1 MSRKTD
7 ESLASAFESQ
17 ESKRRYVRWLFATI
31 ADRYDITTRVLSFG
45 LDRKWKQKLIALAGV
60 QPGWRAIDL
69 ACGTGDIA
77 FEVARRGS
85 TVIGLDITMRMLEIA
100 RRKAAPGRVSWLAGD
115 MMALPVAAGS
125 CDLVTTGYG
134 LRNVPD
140 LQLTLREIHR
150 ILKPG
155 GLACSLDFDRPEAA
169 WLRGVYLTFLTV
181 FGGPLGWI
189 LHRRSETY
197 RYIPA
202 SIRRY
207 PGSSGVARMMRETGF
222 TEVRHVPVL
231 GGLMAIHLFRK
242 SGESAERQLGGAHA
256 STIR

>member
-7 ESLASAFESQ
+7 ESLSRAFESQ
-17 ESKRRYVRWLFATI
+17 DTKRRYVRWLFATI
-31 ADRYDITTRVLSFG
+31 ADRYDTTTRVLSFG
-45 LDRKWKQKLIALAGV
+45 LDRKWKQRLVALAGV
-60 QPGWRAIDL
+60 RPGSRALDL

-77 FEVARRGS
+77 LEVARQGAS
-85 TVIGLDITMRMLEIA
+85 VIGLDITMRMLEIA
-100 RRKAAPGRVSWLAGD
+100 RQKPLPGRVSWLVGD
-115 MMALPVAAGS
+115 MMALPVISGS

-140 LQLTLREIHR
+140 LPQTLREIYR
-150 ILKPG
+150 VLKPG

-169 WLRGVYLTFLTV
+169 WLRGVYLTFLTL

-202 SIRRY
+202 SISRY
-207 PGSSGVARMMRETGF
+207 PGAAGVVRLMRETGF
-222 TEVRHVPVL
+222 TDVRHVPVL
-231 GGLMAIHLFRK
+231 GGLMAIHMFRK
-242 SGESAERQLGGAHA
+242 R
-256 STIR
+256 T

>member
-1 MSRKTD
+1 MSRKAE
-7 ESLASAFESQ
+7 ESLSHAFESQ
-17 ESKRRYVRWLFATI
+17 DTKRRYVRWLFATI

-45 LDRKWKQKLIALAGV
+45 LDRRWKRKLVTLAAV

-77 FEVARRGS
+77 LEVARRGS
-85 TVIGLDITMRMLEIA
+85 SVIGLDITPRMVELA
-100 RRKAAPGRVSWLAGD
+100 RRKPAPGRVSWVVGD
-115 MMALPVAAGS
+115 MTSLPVISES

-140 LQLTLREIHR
+140 LALALREIHR

-155 GLACSLDFDRPEAA
+155 ALACSLDFDRPEAT
-169 WLRGVYLTFLTV
+169 WIRGVYLMFLTL
-181 FGGPLGWI
+181 FGGPLGWV

-202 SIRRY
+202 SIERY
-207 PGSSGVARMMRETGF
+207 PGAVGVIALMREAGF
-222 TEVRHVPVL
+222 TDVRHVPVL
-231 GGLMAIHLFRK
+231 GGLMAIHLFR
-242 SGESAERQLGGAHA
+242 R
-256 STIR
+256 ST